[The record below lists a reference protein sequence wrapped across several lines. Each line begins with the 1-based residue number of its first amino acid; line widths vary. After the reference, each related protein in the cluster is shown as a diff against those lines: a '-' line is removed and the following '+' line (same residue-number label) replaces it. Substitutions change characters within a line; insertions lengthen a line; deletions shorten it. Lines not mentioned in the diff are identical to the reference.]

1 MAPDA
6 RPELSPEIL
15 PHGLDGLLVR
25 FSLSPDPRAM
35 AAVQR
40 LAADL
45 SDRPPEGSVEIAP
58 ALVSCLLRFDPART
72 RPEAL
77 EADLLARARA
87 ALVDGA
93 PLAPRRRWT
102 LPTAFGGAAGPE
114 LEPIARQMGLTP
126 DQAIAQICGTD
137 LAVLAIGFAPGQ
149 PYLGL
154 LPEGWNLPRL
164 PDLVPEVPAGAV
176 VVALRQ
182 IVIFGNP
189 SPTGWRQVGR
199 MAFRSFWP
207 DRAEPMPL
215 APGDAI
221 RLVPVPADRI
231 AALEAEPDGMGG
243 ATCEAPA

>member
-1 MAPDA
+1 MTNNLRAP
-6 RPELSPEIL
+6 LSPEIL

-25 FSLSPDPRAM
+25 FSLSPDPQAM
-35 AAVQR
+35 AAARR

-45 SDRPPEGSVEIAP
+45 SERPPAGAVEIAP
-58 ALVSCLLRFDPART
+58 ALVSCLLRFDPARIT
-72 RPEAL
+72 PRL

-87 ALVDGA
+87 ALADAA
-93 PLAPRRRWT
+93 PPKPRRRWT
-102 LPTAFGGAAGPE
+102 LPTAFGGAEGPE
-114 LEPIARQMGLTP
+114 LAPIARQLGLTP
-126 DQAIAQICGTD
+126 QQAVAQICDTD

-164 PDLVPEVPAGAV
+164 PELVPEVPAGAV

-207 DRAEPMPL
+207 DRASPMPL

-221 RLVPVPADRI
+221 RLAPAPADRI
-231 AALEAEPDGMGG
+231 AALRAEPDGMGG
-243 ATCEAPA
+243 AVCETLP

>member
-1 MAPDA
+1 MTDDPRAP
-6 RPELSPEIL
+6 PSPEIL

-25 FSLSPDPRAM
+25 FSLSPDPQAM
-35 AAVQR
+35 AAARR

-45 SDRPPEGSVEIAP
+45 SDRPPAGTVEIAP
-58 ALVSCLLRFDPART
+58 ALVSCLLRLDPARIT
-72 RPEAL
+72 PTL
-77 EADLLARARA
+77 EADLMARARA
-87 ALVDGA
+87 ALADAA
-93 PLAPRRRWT
+93 PPKPRRRWT
-102 LPTAFGGAAGPE
+102 LPTAFGGAEGPE
-114 LEPIARQMGLTP
+114 LAPIARQLGLTH
-126 DQAIAQICGTD
+126 DQAVSQICDTD

-154 LPEGWNLPRL
+154 LPDGWNLPRL
-164 PDLVPEVPAGAV
+164 PQLVPEVPAGAV

-182 IVIFGNP
+182 IVIFGNA

-221 RLVPVPADRI
+221 RLAPAPADRI
-231 AALEAEPDGMGG
+231 AALSAEPDGMGG
-243 ATCEAPA
+243 AICEVLP